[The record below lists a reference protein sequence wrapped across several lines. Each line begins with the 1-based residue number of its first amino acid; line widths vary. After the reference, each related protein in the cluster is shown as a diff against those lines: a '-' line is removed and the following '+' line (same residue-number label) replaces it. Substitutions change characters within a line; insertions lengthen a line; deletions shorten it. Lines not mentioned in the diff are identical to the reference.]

1 METIIINIYIFQG
14 VLIDSKFGVA
24 LPLIIFGSVGTAAGL
39 LSLLLPET
47 RNIELPDTFDDALH
61 IERFVVYIIFVF

>member
-1 METIIINIYIFQG
+1 

-24 LPLIIFGSVGTAAGL
+24 LPLVIFGLVGTAAGL

-47 RNIELPDTFDDALH
+47 RNIELPDTIDDALH
-61 IERFVVYIIFVF
+61 IERFVVFILFLYFSLHKTI

>member
-1 METIIINIYIFQG
+1 M
-14 VLIDSKFGVA
+14 LIDSKFGVA

-47 RNIELPDTFDDALH
+47 RNIELPDTIDDALH
-61 IERFVVYIIFVF
+61 IERFVVFILFLYFSLHKTI